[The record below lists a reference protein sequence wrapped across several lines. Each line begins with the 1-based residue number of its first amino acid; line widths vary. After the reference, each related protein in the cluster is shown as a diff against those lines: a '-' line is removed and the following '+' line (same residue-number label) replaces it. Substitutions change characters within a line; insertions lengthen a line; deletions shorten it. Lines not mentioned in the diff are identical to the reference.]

1 MRQIVHLLVIGLV
14 LLIGSVQLGA
24 PAAAMSHAQ
33 AMAAAADMTDC
44 PSCPSAHHSKMP
56 NAPCPHAGAML
67 SAPLPLAPVLT
78 LRRADLPLDL
88 RPGERP
94 WPTAHEPTLDLP
106 PPRS

>member
-33 AMAAAADMTDC
+33 AMAAVSDMADC
-44 PSCPSAHHSKMP
+44 PSCPDSHHSRMP
-56 NAPCPHAGAML
+56 SAPCPHAEAML
-67 SAPLPLAPVLT
+67 SAPLPFAPALT
-78 LRRADLPLDL
+78 LRRADLPLEL
-88 RPGERP
+88 RHGDPP
-94 WPTAHEPTLDLP
+94 WPAAHEPALDLP